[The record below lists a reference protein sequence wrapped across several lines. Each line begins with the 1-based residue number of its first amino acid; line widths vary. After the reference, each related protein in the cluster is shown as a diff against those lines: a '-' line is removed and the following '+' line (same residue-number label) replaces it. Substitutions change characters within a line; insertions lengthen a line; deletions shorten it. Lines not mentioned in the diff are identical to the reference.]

1 MQART
6 NPLSRIAPL
15 ALALAFGSVALP
27 AMAAEAG
34 QWQFAFG
41 VHNVDPKSDSG
52 IDGLSVGSDVK
63 PTITGEYFFTDKLGL
78 EVLASWPF
86 EHDISLSGVGRVAT
100 TKHLPPTVS
109 LQYHFGEGRV
119 KPFIGAGINYTKF
132 FSEKGTGALSGV
144 SVELDD
150 SFGLAAHAGIDFGLT
165 GNSAIRVDARWMDI
179 DTEAKVG
186 GANLGT
192 VNIDPTIY
200 GVAYVFN
207 F

>member
-109 LQYHFGEGRV
+109 LQYHFGQGTV
-119 KPFIGAGINYTKF
+119 KPFIGAGVNYTPF
-132 FSEKGTGALSGV
+132 FSTDTTGILAGTDL
-144 SVELDD
+144 ELDD
-150 SFGLAAHAGIDFGLT
+150 SIGLAAHVGIDFEVGQE
-165 GNSAIRVDARWMDI
+165 GSIRIDARWIAI
-179 DTEAKVG
+179 DTDVEVNG
-186 GANLGT
+186 VDVGT
-192 VNIDPTIY
+192 VEIDPLVY
-200 GVAYVFN
+200 GVAYVFK